1 MTDSLRSSL
10 RRTICILV
18 VDDHEL
24 IRLGVRAL
32 LQSQA
37 LPAGVAVDLLEAGSL
52 AEALAIYECR
62 QQAVDLV
69 LLDLALPD
77 AQGLSGVAQW
87 LSRYPAARIAVIT
100 GVCPAPLTQQGLHRS
115 ALDMGA
121 VAFLPKAAC
130 LDELVGLLEQTCRW
144 QDEGGQARRI
154 LEPAGAGGTGV
165 TGGKAAFAPG
175 AGHPALRTLP
185 ARHVHVLQLVL
196 EGKTNRE
203 IAQAIHLSE
212 GTVKNYVSTL
222 LLRFGVRSRAQLI
235 TVLR

>member
-1 MTDSLRSSL
+1 MTDALRIPP
-10 RRTICILV
+10 RRSICILV

-37 LPAGVAVDLLEAGSL
+37 LPAGVAVDLLEAGTL
-52 AEALAIYECR
+52 AEALAMYECR
-62 QQAVDLV
+62 AQAVDLV

-77 AQGLSGVAQW
+77 AQGLSGVSQW
-87 LSRYPAARIAVIT
+87 LARYPAARIAVIT
-100 GVCPAPLTQQGLHRS
+100 GVCPAPLTQHGLQRC

-121 VAFLPKAAC
+121 VAFLPKTAC
-130 LDELVGLLEQTCRW
+130 LDELAGLLEQTCRW
-144 QDEGGQARRI
+144 HDAAVPAPAPLRPGAVGRGGGI
-154 LEPAGAGGTGV
+154 W
-165 TGGKAAFAPG
+165 AASAPG
-175 AGHPALRTLP
+175 SGHPVLRTLP
-185 ARHVHVLQLVL
+185 ARHVRVLQLVL

>member
-1 MTDSLRSSL
+1 MTDTLRSPL

-37 LPAGVAVDLLEAGSL
+37 LPAGVAVDLLEASSL
-52 AEALAIYECR
+52 AEALAMYECR
-62 QQAVDLV
+62 RQAVDLV

-87 LSRYPAARIAVIT
+87 LARYPAARIAVIT
-100 GVCPAPLTQQGLHRS
+100 GLCPAPLTQQGLQRS

-144 QDEGGQARRI
+144 HGEGGPARAPLR
-154 LEPAGAGGTGV
+154 PAGMGGN
-165 TGGKAAFAPG
+165 GGRAAFAPG
-175 AGHPALRTLP
+175 GSGHPALRTLP

-235 TVLR
+235 TALR